1 MTYSFDMG
9 ITVNG
14 TAIPDPSSWA
24 YEVADL
30 DVSAKRDATG
40 YLHRSRVATKI
51 NYELEWEGIGWAM
64 LQTILTAASA
74 DKFTLSAPDP
84 TICTGMHSGDYYVGN
99 RTGNNHWFWKD
110 HDEKGLFTLKLKF
123 IEY

>member
-1 MTYSFDMG
+1 MYNFDMG

-14 TAIPDPSSWA
+14 TAIPDPSEWT

-40 YLHRSRVATKI
+40 RLHRARVATKV
-51 NYELEWEGIGWAM
+51 NYEFEWKGLGWEM
-64 LQTILTAASA
+64 LQRILTAVNAEM
-74 DKFTLSAPDP
+74 FTLKAPDP
-84 TICTGMHSGDYYVGN
+84 RTCEGVYSGDYYVGN
-99 RTGNNHWFWKD
+99 RTGNNHWFWKE